1 MPVNSFEY
9 FFEESFSDGRIKLGS
24 RTPPDFVHSLF
35 AGQGFA
41 IGPFFGHG
49 VIGINDSQNT

>member
-1 MPVNSFEY
+1 
-9 FFEESFSDGRIKLGS
+9 
-24 RTPPDFVHSLF
+24 LF